1 MRPLEMCPKFWLLAL
16 GMFHLSLF
24 FHEFLRF
31 VFGEF
36 NTYMMLWRLLIAYIQ
51 ISVVAMAASRLGL
64 VCEYRCIMLSLAY
77 TLVGVQLLGDFLHL
91 TPILFMTLM
100 NFFILFV
107 FKYFK

>member
-1 MRPLEMCPKFWLLAL
+1 MRLLEMCPKFWFFAL
-16 GMFHLSLF
+16 GIFHLSLF
-24 FHEFLRF
+24 FLEFLRF

-64 VCEYRCIMLSLAY
+64 GCEYRCTILILAY
-77 TLVGVQLLGDFLHL
+77 TIMGVQRLEDFLDL
-91 TPILFMTLM
+91 TPILLTTLL
-100 NFFILFV
+100 NFFIIFM